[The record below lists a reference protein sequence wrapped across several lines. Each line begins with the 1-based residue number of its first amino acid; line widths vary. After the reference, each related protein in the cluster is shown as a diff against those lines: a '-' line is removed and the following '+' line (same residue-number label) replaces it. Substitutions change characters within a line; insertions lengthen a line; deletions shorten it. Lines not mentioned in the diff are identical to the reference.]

1 MNIQSINNYPGVG
14 VNVSVGVNMGVNGGN
29 LYAPSANKRQYPLS
43 ASKPDTFERVNFT
56 AKPKLTKQQKEQ
68 ITDLK
73 VFNHH
78 IYEFKKGIRTLIL
91 TTEKSKHKEVIE
103 ERLKHEQI
111 DYVIHDVDDKKINVF
126 FGEKPCVDV
135 VKTLNPKLSEHTPQ
149 EDFMLGILLGY
160 DKVKQCVRYL
170 NFRERAMQKWTQ

>member
-1 MNIQSINNYPGVG
+1 MRICSIGNYMASMPS
-14 VNVSVGVNMGVNGGN
+14 VNVKNNEQRRSVNSQKVTYDSVSFSGK
-29 LYAPSANKRQYPLS
+29 PSLS
-43 ASKPDTFERVNFT
+43 A
-56 AKPKLTKQQKEQ
+56 EQ
-68 ITDLK
+68 IEQISDLK

-91 TTEKSKHKEVIE
+91 TTEKSKHKDVIE
-103 ERLKHEQI
+103 QRLQKENI

-126 FGEKPCVDV
+126 FGEKPCVEV

-160 DKVKQCVRYL
+160 DKVRQCERYL
-170 NFRERAMQKWTQ
+170 DFSKRAKQKWTQ

>member
-1 MNIQSINNYPGVG
+1 MKINPINNNQAGI
-14 VNVSVGVNMGVNGGN
+14 NVFYQKGN
-29 LYAPSANKRQYPLS
+29 SGQRRLLINKADSFDRVS
-43 ASKPDTFERVNFT
+43 FTGKPQ
-56 AKPKLTKQQKEQ
+56 LTPEQ
-68 ITDLK
+68 IEQMTDLK

-91 TTEKSKHKEVIE
+91 TTEKSKHKDVIK
-103 ERLKHEQI
+103 ERLEHEKI
-111 DYVIHDVDDKKINVF
+111 DYVIHDVDEHKINVF

-135 VKTLNPKLSEHTPQ
+135 VKTLNPRLSEHTPQ

-170 NFRERAMQKWTQ
+170 DFRQRAKQKWTQ

>member
-1 MNIQSINNYPGVG
+1 MKINPINNNQAGI
-14 VNVSVGVNMGVNGGN
+14 NVYYKKGN
-29 LYAPSANKRQYPLS
+29 SGQRRLLINKADSFNRVS
-43 ASKPDTFERVNFT
+43 FTGKPQ
-56 AKPKLTKQQKEQ
+56 LTPEQ
-68 ITDLK
+68 IEQMTDLK

-91 TTEKSKHKEVIE
+91 TTEKSKHKDVIK
-103 ERLKHEQI
+103 ERLEHEKI
-111 DYVIHDVDDKKINVF
+111 DYVIHDVDEHKINVF

-135 VKTLNPKLSEHTPQ
+135 VKTLNPRLSEHTPQ

-170 NFRERAMQKWTQ
+170 DFRQRAKQKWTQ

>member
-1 MNIQSINNYPGVG
+1 MRVNPINNYSINAIANNRQNRSYNIKTKPYSTDM
-14 VNVSVGVNMGVNGGN
+14 VSFGSGKI
-29 LYAPSANKRQYPLS
+29 L
-43 ASKPDTFERVNFT
+43 T
-56 AKPKLTKQQKEQ
+56 AEQLEQ
-68 ITDLK
+68 ISDLK

-91 TTEKSKHKEVIE
+91 TTEKSKHKDVIE

-111 DYVIHDVDDKKINVF
+111 DYVIHDVDEHKINVY

-149 EDFMLGILLGY
+149 EDFILGILLGY

-170 NFRERAMQKWTQ
+170 DFRERAKQKWTQ

>member
-1 MNIQSINNYPGVG
+1 MKINPINNNQAGI
-14 VNVSVGVNMGVNGGN
+14 NVYYQKGN
-29 LYAPSANKRQYPLS
+29 SGQRRLLINKADSFDRVS
-43 ASKPDTFERVNFT
+43 FTGKPQ
-56 AKPKLTKQQKEQ
+56 LTPEQ
-68 ITDLK
+68 LEQMTDLK

-91 TTEKSKHKEVIE
+91 TTEKSKHKDVIR
-103 ERLKHEQI
+103 ERLEHEKI
-111 DYVIHDVDDKKINVF
+111 DYVIHDVDEHKINVF

-135 VKTLNPKLSEHTPQ
+135 VKTLNPRLSEHTPQ

-170 NFRERAMQKWTQ
+170 DFRQRAKQKWTQ

>member
-1 MNIQSINNYPGVG
+1 MRIGAINNYNCRTYTAKNNTTPLTMKTKPYCSDCVCF
-14 VNVSVGVNMGVNGGN
+14 SGG
-29 LYAPSANKRQYPLS
+29 KPLS
-43 ASKPDTFERVNFT
+43 A
-56 AKPKLTKQQKEQ
+56 QQIEQ

-91 TTEKSKHKEVIE
+91 TTEKSKHKDIIK
-103 ERLKHEQI
+103 ERLEHEKI
-111 DYVIHDVDDKKINVF
+111 DYVIHDVDDHKINVF

-160 DKVKQCVRYL
+160 DKVKQCERYL
-170 NFRERAMQKWTQ
+170 NFRERAKQKWSQ

>member
-1 MNIQSINNYPGVG
+1 MITPISNCYNRNTYFKNKNTSLRMYVRPIQSDC
-14 VNVSVGVNMGVNGGN
+14 VSFGTG
-29 LYAPSANKRQYPLS
+29 KPLS
-43 ASKPDTFERVNFT
+43 KAQ
-56 AKPKLTKQQKEQ
+56 LEQ
-68 ITDLK
+68 ISDLK

-91 TTEKSKHKEVIE
+91 TTEKAKHKDVIE
-103 ERLKHEQI
+103 ERLKHEKI
-111 DYVIHDVDDKKINVF
+111 DYVIHDVDEKKINVF

-170 NFRERAMQKWTQ
+170 DFRQRAKNKWTQ

>member
-1 MNIQSINNYPGVG
+1 MKINPINNNQAGI
-14 VNVSVGVNMGVNGGN
+14 N
-29 LYAPSANKRQYPLS
+29 LYYSQKSYNRPRLLTSQ
-43 ASKPDTFERVNFT
+43 PDTKEKT
-56 AKPKLTKQQKEQ
+56 AFKGKPQLTPEQ
-68 ITDLK
+68 IEQMTDLK

-91 TTEKSKHKEVIE
+91 TTEKSKHKDVIK
-103 ERLKHEQI
+103 ERLEHEKI
-111 DYVIHDVDDKKINVF
+111 DYVIHDVDEHKINVF

-135 VKTLNPKLSEHTPQ
+135 VKTLNPRLSEHTPQ

-170 NFRERAMQKWTQ
+170 DFRQRAKQKWTQ

>member
-1 MNIQSINNYPGVG
+1 MLDNTNTEGWEMRINPVNNYSINTIANNEQRKSYDIKTKPYSTDMVKF
-14 VNVSVGVNMGVNGGN
+14 SGGKM
-29 LYAPSANKRQYPLS
+29 L
-43 ASKPDTFERVNFT
+43 KPEQ
-56 AKPKLTKQQKEQ
+56 LEQ
-68 ITDLK
+68 ISDLK

-91 TTEKSKHKEVIE
+91 TTEKSKHKKVIE
-103 ERLKHEQI
+103 ERLKHEKI
-111 DYVIHDVDDKKINVF
+111 DYVIHDVDAKKINVY

-135 VKTLNPKLSEHTPQ
+135 VKTLNPKLNEHTPQ

-170 NFRERAMQKWTQ
+170 DFRERAKQKWTQ

>member
-1 MNIQSINNYPGVG
+1 MRINPISNYQGAGVNYRVNYKVNVG
-14 VNVSVGVNMGVNGGN
+14 VNGVNQNSHYNGHKIT
-29 LYAPSANKRQYPLS
+29 PAN
-43 ASKPDTFERVNFT
+43 KPDTFEKVSFMGKPQLT
-56 AKPKLTKQQKEQ
+56 AKQVEQ
-68 ITDLK
+68 MTDLK

-91 TTEKSKHKEVIE
+91 TTEKSKHKEAIQ
-103 ERLKHEQI
+103 ERLEREKI
-111 DYVIHDVDDKKINVF
+111 DYVIHDVDDHKINVY

-160 DKVKQCVRYL
+160 DKVKQCERYL
-170 NFRERAMQKWTQ
+170 NFRERAKQRWTQ

>member
-1 MNIQSINNYPGVG
+1 MRISPINNYQ
-14 VNVSVGVNMGVNGGN
+14 GVNGVNGISSVK
-29 LYAPSANKRQYPLS
+29 ASYPERKIIQNSLS
-43 ASKPDTFERVNFT
+43 QNTTDSFQRVAFQ
-56 AKPKLTKQQKEQ
+56 AKPRLTPEQIEQ

-78 IYEFKKGIRTLIL
+78 VYEFKKGIRTLIL

-103 ERLKHEQI
+103 ERLKHENI
-111 DYVIHDVDDKKINVF
+111 DYVIHDIDDKKINVF
-126 FGEKPCVDV
+126 FGEKPCVEV

-170 NFRERAMQKWTQ
+170 NFRERAKQKWTQ

>member
-1 MNIQSINNYPGVG
+1 MRILPVNNYANSCVCTYNKVEFSRISGKPEVDT
-14 VNVSVGVNMGVNGGN
+14 VSFG
-29 LYAPSANKRQYPLS
+29 SAKS
-43 ASKPDTFERVNFT
+43 
-56 AKPKLTKQQKEQ
+56 KLTPEQ
-68 ITDLK
+68 IEQIADLK
-73 VFNHH
+73 VFHH
-78 IYEFKKGIRTLIL
+78 HVYEFKKGIRTLIL
-91 TTEKSKHKEVIE
+91 TTEKSKHKDAIRQKLE
-103 ERLKHEQI
+103 KEQI

-170 NFRERAMQKWTQ
+170 NFRDKATKRWTQ

>member
-1 MNIQSINNYPGVG
+1 MKINPINNNQAGI
-14 VNVSVGVNMGVNGGN
+14 NVYYQKGN
-29 LYAPSANKRQYPLS
+29 SGQRRLLINKADSLDRVS
-43 ASKPDTFERVNFT
+43 FTGKPQ
-56 AKPKLTKQQKEQ
+56 LTPEQ
-68 ITDLK
+68 IEQMTDLK

-91 TTEKSKHKEVIE
+91 TTEKSKHKDVIK
-103 ERLKHEQI
+103 ERLEHEKI
-111 DYVIHDVDDKKINVF
+111 DYVIHDVDEHKINVF

-135 VKTLNPKLSEHTPQ
+135 VKTLNPRLSEHTPQ

-170 NFRERAMQKWTQ
+170 DFRQRAKQKWTQ